1 MSIEVKTVDQS
12 SEVLP
17 DPILREIL
25 KTGLVIVGGKGTGK
39 SNAGKV
45 VTAEIIKKQPLPIQC
60 KIFDTALNWRWQF
73 EPILFQEIND
83 RTRFVYSGQKHIL
96 YDVDYIDETK
106 LMDFI
111 TRITV
116 NDYWKQRNLKT
127 ELEGN
132 LLNWKLY
139 TLEETQSSMSR
150 FALMR
155 KGGRKMLKMIAEGRN
170 FNQSFIIIGQRL
182 ANMSSSLVERCH
194 GMLFGKMVGDN
205 DLAKIRRKCG
215 RDSGIDEKVKNLA
228 DFGEFIY
235 YNGSSA
241 YKFNCPKY
249 DVETRPTQWIMKEED
264 KKIWDHF
271 YGRRII

>member
-1 MSIEVKTVDQS
+1 MTIPVTKVDQS
-12 SEVLP
+12 KEILP

-25 KTGLVIVGGKGTGK
+25 KTGCVISGGKGTGK

-45 VTAEIIKKQPLPIQC
+45 ITTEIIKKQPLPIQC

-73 EPILFQEIND
+73 EPILFQEITEK
-83 RTRFVYSGQKHIL
+83 TRFVYSGKEHIL
-96 YDVDYIDETK
+96 YDVEFIDEK
-106 LMDFI
+106 ELMNFI

-116 NDYWKQRNLKT
+116 NDYWKQRNLKK

-132 LLNWKLY
+132 LLEWKLY

-155 KGGRKMLKMIAEGRN
+155 KDGRKMMKIIAEGRN

-182 ANMSSSLVERCH
+182 ANMSTSLVERCH

-215 RDSGIDEKVKNLA
+215 RDSGIDIAVKNLA
-228 DFGEFIY
+228 DCGEFIY
-235 YNGSSA
+235 WNGSSA
-241 YKFNCPKY
+241 YKFNCPEYKS
-249 DVETRPTQWIMKEED
+249 ETRPIEWILKEED
-264 KKIWDHF
+264 KKIWSHF